1 MPPEF
6 ILTVNILEKTLDLTL
21 FNNIMKKLILIALT
35 IVTFTAMQSFAAGKD
50 FYQIRIYHLKN
61 AEQEQVVENYLEKA
75 YLPALHR
82 AGISKAGVFK
92 NIKANKADKKD
103 DLLIY
108 VFVPYKSVNDLSK
121 IEGKLMKDKVYSQD
135 GSAYLDAPYNKTPY
149 DRIET
154 ILISAFEMAPHFT
167 LSGVTAPKAERVYE
181 LRSYE
186 GPTEKLFQSKVK
198 MFNTGD
204 EIGLFKRLGFN
215 AVFYGSVVAGSRMPN
230 LMYMTTFAN
239 RADREKHWDAFSN
252 DSQWKTLS
260 AVEEYKNTVSN
271 STITF
276 LYPTNYSDI

>member
-1 MPPEF
+1 
-6 ILTVNILEKTLDLTL
+6 
-21 FNNIMKKLILIALT
+21 MKKIIIALT
-35 IVTFTAMQSFAAGKD
+35 FITLLISESYAASKEL
-50 FYQIRIYHLKN
+50 YQLKIYHLKT

-75 YLPALHR
+75 FLPALHR

-92 NIKANKADKKD
+92 NIKSTAADKKD
-103 DLLIY
+103 ELLIY
-108 VFVPYKSVNDLSK
+108 VFVPYKSLADLGK
-121 IEGKLMKDKVYSQD
+121 IDQKLAKDQAYNQD
-135 GSAYLDAPYNKTPY
+135 GAAYLNAAYNKVPY

-154 ILISAFEMAPHFT
+154 ILIDAFEMSPKFN

-186 GPTEKLFQSKVK
+186 GPTEKLFTSKVK

-215 AVFYGSVVAGSRMPN
+215 AVFYGSVIAGSRMPN

-239 RADREKHWDAFSN
+239 KADRDKHWDAFVA

-260 AVEEYKNTVSN
+260 AIEEYKNTVSN
-271 STITF
+271 STTTF

>member
-1 MPPEF
+1 
-6 ILTVNILEKTLDLTL
+6 
-21 FNNIMKKLILIALT
+21 MKKLTTIIAFFVLMAT
-35 IVTFTAMQSFAAGKD
+35 QSFAASKD
-50 FYQIRIYHLKN
+50 FYQLKIYHLKN
-61 AEQEQVVENYLEKA
+61 ADQEQVVEAYLEKA

-92 NIKANKADKKD
+92 NIKSNADKKD
-103 DLLIY
+103 ELLIY
-108 VFVPYKSVNDLSK
+108 VFVPYKSAAELLKV
-121 IEGKLMKDKVYSQD
+121 EQKLDKDKLYSES
-135 GSAYLDAPYNKTPY
+135 GSSYLNAAYDKTPY

-154 ILISAFEMAPHFT
+154 ILINAFEMSPRFN
-167 LSGVTAPKAERVYE
+167 LSGVTAPKSERVYE

-186 GPTEKLFQSKVK
+186 GPTEKLYNSKVK

-215 AVFYGSVVAGSRMPN
+215 AVFYGTVIAGSRMPN

-239 RADREKHWDAFSN
+239 KADRDKHWDAFTN

-260 AVEEYKNTVSN
+260 AIEEYKHTVSN
-271 STITF
+271 STTTF

>member
-1 MPPEF
+1 
-6 ILTVNILEKTLDLTL
+6 
-21 FNNIMKKLILIALT
+21 MKKITIALT
-35 IVTFTAMQSFAAGKD
+35 FMVLIVSQAFSASKD
-50 FYQIRIYHLKN
+50 LYQIKIYHLKN
-61 AEQEQVVENYLEKA
+61 AEQELVVESYLEKA

-92 NIKANKADKKD
+92 NIKSPSADKKD
-103 DLLIY
+103 ELLIY
-108 VFVPYKSVNDLSK
+108 VLVPYKSADDIVKTEL
-121 IEGKLMKDKVYSQD
+121 KLDKDKIYNEVGAGYLNA
-135 GSAYLDAPYNKTPY
+135 AYNMVPY

-154 ILISAFEMAPHFT
+154 ILINAFEMSPRFN
-167 LSGVTAPKAERVYE
+167 LSAVTASKAERVYE

-186 GPTEKLFQSKVK
+186 GPTEKLYKSKVK

-215 AVFYGSVVAGSRMPN
+215 AVFYGSVIAGSRMPN

-239 RADREKHWDAFSN
+239 KADRDKHWDAFVN

-260 AVEEYKNTVSN
+260 AMEEYKNTVSK

-276 LYPTNYSDI
+276 LYPTDYSDI

>member
-21 FNNIMKKLILIALT
+21 FNNIMKKLLIIALT
-35 IVTFTAMQSFAAGKD
+35 IFTFTAMQSFAAGKD
-50 FYQIRIYHLKN
+50 FYQIKIYHLKN
-61 AEQEQVVENYLEKA
+61 ADQEQVVENYLEKA

-92 NIKANKADKKD
+92 NIKANKADRKD

-121 IEGKLMKDKVYSQD
+121 IEDKLMKDKVYSQD

-239 RADREKHWDAFSN
+239 RADRDKHWDAFSN

-271 STITF
+271 STTTF